1 MSALPV
7 EGADYRL
14 TGWTTPDATAP
25 VAVVPLPVPVVRPC
39 LLCSCPPTFRL
50 DDGQSV
56 AMACDD
62 HLTALIRGSD
72 AAAITVV
79 RVS

>member
-1 MSALPV
+1 MSAQPT
-7 EGADYRL
+7 EGVDYRL

-25 VAVVPLPVPVVRPC
+25 AAVIPLAVPVARPC
-39 LLCSCPPTFRL
+39 LLCSRPPTFRL
-50 DDGQSV
+50 DDGTSV
-56 AMACDD
+56 AASCDH

-79 RVS
+79 RVA